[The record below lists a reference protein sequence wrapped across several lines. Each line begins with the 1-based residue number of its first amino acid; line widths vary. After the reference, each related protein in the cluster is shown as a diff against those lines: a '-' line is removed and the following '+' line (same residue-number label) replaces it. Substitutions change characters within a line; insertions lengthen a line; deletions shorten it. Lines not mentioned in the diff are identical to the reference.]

1 MAVSLN
7 DKVVL
12 ITGASSG
19 FGADAARLFA
29 RAGCLVV
36 LTARRLERL
45 NALAEE
51 IRAAGGRA
59 AVFPLDVTDRAQ
71 IERVVQ
77 SVLEQFGRID
87 ILFNNAGL
95 GRLDWFEALDPEQ
108 DIAPQIDV
116 NLRGVIWMTRA
127 VLPSMIQR
135 RRGHIINMS
144 SVAGR
149 IAAPL
154 YSVYAATKFGVRAF
168 TDALRREVDPCGIH
182 VSGIY
187 PGGAATEFG
196 LHAGDSVARR
206 SLRLPAWVHMPSA
219 YVARKVVA
227 LARRP
232 RRAVIIPWWMIPLL
246 WLEAHFPA
254 LVDWAVCVFFV
265 RRFHK
270 PDDKP

>member
-168 TDALRREVDPCGIH
+168 TDALRREVAPFGIH

-246 WLEAHFPA
+246 WLEALFPA